1 MQLYGPHPIASL
13 EEAAVDY
20 LEWCAT
26 GKATPNAPKTI
37 QCKGRHLRTIGELLN
52 KRPDQ
57 IVEFDLLKIRKSLRR
72 RMAGPTVNRHM
83 ATLSDMMRYLRRHN
97 VILASPCVGIERY
110 QETEQTRTA
119 PNDVDVD
126 SLVASC
132 GAAPLPWMGV
142 LITLLFDTGV
152 RVNEALRARQAD
164 VDFSW
169 GPHGLIH
176 PPPSKRGRDIGIP
189 LLPRLR
195 AVLEQHLSKTPGPY
209 LFPHPDDAGRPCDY
223 NRVRRSWCKVRE
235 AAGLPELW
243 IHDLRAGAATE
254 LGAAGAGSIEVQT
267 FLRQKTPWATPRYTR
282 TEEKHLLAAIER
294 RHQAPSIT
302 HIRGAKKK

>member
-1 MQLYGPHPIASL
+1 MTKSKRLKGVHYRSERDRWFAERTFKGYRHRAPLRETQWEAYEDRIAMDRAVREGTFMQLYGPHPIASL
-13 EEAAVDY
+13 EEAVVDY

-152 RVNEALRARQAD
+152 RVNEALRARQAA
-164 VDFSW
+164 STS
-169 GPHGLIH
+169 HG
-176 PPPSKRGRDIGIP
+176 
-189 LLPRLR
+189 
-195 AVLEQHLSKTPGPY
+195 
-209 LFPHPDDAGRPCDY
+209 
-223 NRVRRSWCKVRE
+223 VRT
-235 AAGLPELW
+235 A
-243 IHDLRAGAATE
+243 
-254 LGAAGAGSIEVQT
+254 
-267 FLRQKTPWATPRYTR
+267 
-282 TEEKHLLAAIER
+282 
-294 RHQAPSIT
+294 
-302 HIRGAKKK
+302 